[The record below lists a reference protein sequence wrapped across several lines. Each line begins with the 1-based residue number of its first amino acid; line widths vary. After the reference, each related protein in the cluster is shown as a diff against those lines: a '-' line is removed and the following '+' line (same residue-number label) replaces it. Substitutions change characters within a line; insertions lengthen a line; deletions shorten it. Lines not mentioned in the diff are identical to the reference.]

1 MTYRYES
8 DDLSQRCDEILA
20 WCKTGIYEG
29 TALQKMADD
38 LEAHG
43 MDFHLSP
50 LRTAEQRTI
59 KEALELVADLR
70 TATPHLDD
78 VSEPEPPLEDIVFR
92 YYRPYFDHEKS
103 VALTAE
109 YFAKLRGA
117 A

>member
-1 MTYRYES
+1 MPYRYES
-8 DDLSQRCDEILA
+8 DDLSQRCDEILM
-20 WCKTGIYEG
+20 WRKTGIYEG

-50 LRTAEQRTI
+50 IRTAEERTI

-70 TATPHLDD
+70 TATPQFDG

-92 YYRPYFDHEKS
+92 YYRPYFDHDES
-103 VALTAE
+103 VALTTE
-109 YFAKLRGA
+109 YFAKLRGDA
-117 A
+117 